1 MGYSLHALTPS
12 RIHVFWPQ
20 TLLARSVL
28 LIALLLVLAHLSWLQ
43 IFRVSTREPRA
54 RQVSQ
59 QIISTVNLTRAA
71 LVTAEPSKRF
81 SLLGEIAE
89 REGIQVHVARRGEK
103 LAPLP
108 SSNFYGYVDAELRAQ
123 LGPNTRF

>member
-1 MGYSLHALTPS
+1 MTL
-12 RIHVFWPQ
+12 WPQ

-28 LIALLLVLAHLSWLQ
+28 LIAALLLLAHLAWLQ

-59 QIISTVNLTRAA
+59 QIVSTVNLTRAA

-81 SLLGEIAE
+81 SLLGDIAE
-89 REGIQVHVARRGEK
+89 HEGVQVHVARRGET
-103 LAPLP
+103 LTPLP
-108 SSNFYGYVDAELRAQ
+108 
-123 LGPNTRF
+123 

>member
-1 MGYSLHALTPS
+1 M
-12 RIHVFWPQ
+12 FWPQ

-28 LIALLLVLAHLSWLQ
+28 LIAALLLLAHLAWLQ

-59 QIISTVNLTRAA
+59 QIVSTVNLTRAA

-81 SLLGEIAE
+81 GLLGDIAE
-89 REGIQVHVARRGEK
+89 REGVQVHAAQEDET

-108 SSNFYGYVDAELRAQ
+108 KTGFYEFVEADLRAVGGRHPVHARAQ
-123 LGPNTRF
+123 RCRRHLGEL